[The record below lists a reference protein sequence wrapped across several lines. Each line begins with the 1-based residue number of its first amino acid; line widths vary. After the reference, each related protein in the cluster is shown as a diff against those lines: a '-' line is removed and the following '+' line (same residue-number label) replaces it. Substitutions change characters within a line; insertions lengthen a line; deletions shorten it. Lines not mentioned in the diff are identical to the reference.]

1 MAFFDVRVFNPFAK
15 THMKSELD
23 KAFETAE
30 NEKKDEYNERV
41 IKIEHGSF
49 TPLVLSA
56 YGGYSRE
63 TERFMSRLITKI
75 AEKRD
80 VPISVIAN
88 YVRTKLS
95 FILVRSQVMCI
106 RGCRK
111 LWGHNMDILEA
122 EVVQFVGKIRE
133 D

>member
-1 MAFFDVRVFNPFAK
+1 
-15 THMKSELD
+15 
-23 KAFETAE
+23 
-30 NEKKDEYNERV
+30 
-41 IKIEHGSF
+41 
-49 TPLVLSA
+49 
-56 YGGYSRE
+56 
-63 TERFMSRLITKI
+63 MSRLITKI

-122 EVVQFVGKIRE
+122 EVVIIIHFCLSLYSYKIGTQDNLVTLE
-133 D
+133 KTI